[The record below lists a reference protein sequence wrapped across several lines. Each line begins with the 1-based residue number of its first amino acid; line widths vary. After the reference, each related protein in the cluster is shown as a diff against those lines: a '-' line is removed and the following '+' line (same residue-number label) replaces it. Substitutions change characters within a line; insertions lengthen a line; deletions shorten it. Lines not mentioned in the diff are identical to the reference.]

1 MEHLTNRQQE
11 IIAAALGIIS
21 ERGLEALTMKNIA
34 RRVGFSDAAVY
45 RHFQDKSAILSA
57 MVDCF
62 ASASIQE
69 LNRIR
74 GGCGSGLEKIRDFF
88 LDRCRVFAADRV
100 LATVLIA
107 EDLFKND
114 PALAAKIQGVMHD
127 HRRLLLK
134 SIRLGQRQGL
144 LRPLPPAHL
153 FTVIMGSLRLLVLQ
167 WMVSGYGFELPQAGE
182 KLWRSLETLLAIK
195 PRRSS

>member
-1 MEHLTNRQQE
+1 
-11 IIAAALGIIS
+11 
-21 ERGLEALTMKNIA
+21 
-34 RRVGFSDAAVY
+34 
-45 RHFQDKSAILSA
+45 
-57 MVDCF
+57 
-62 ASASIQE
+62 
-69 LNRIR
+69 
-74 GGCGSGLEKIRDFF
+74 CGSGLEKIRDFF
-88 LDRCRVFAADRV
+88 LDRCRSFAADRV
-100 LATVLIA
+100 LATVLVA

-114 PALAAKIQGVMHD
+114 PALAAKIQAVMHD

-182 KLWRSLETLLAIK
+182 KLWRSLETLLATK